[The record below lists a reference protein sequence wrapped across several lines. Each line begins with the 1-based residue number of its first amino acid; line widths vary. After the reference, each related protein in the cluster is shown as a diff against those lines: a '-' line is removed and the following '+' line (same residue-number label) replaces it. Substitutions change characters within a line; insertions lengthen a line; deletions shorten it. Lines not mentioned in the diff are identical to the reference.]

1 MPTPTYTPLATVTL
15 GTTASSVTFSSIPA
29 TYRDIVVS
37 SELIGSFGGRMR
49 FNSDSG
55 TNYPRVL
62 MYATGS
68 AASTENGFIVEQSPS
83 GNDMNLIQIM
93 DYSANDKHKTVLIR
107 QSEANLGNVTATAAR
122 WANTAAVTSITFLL
136 VGGNLQAGTT
146 ISLYGIAS

>member
-1 MPTPTYTPLATVTL
+1 
-15 GTTASSVTFSSIPA
+15 
-29 TYRDIVVS
+29 
-37 SELIGSFGGRMR
+37 
-49 FNSDSG
+49 
-55 TNYPRVL
+55 